1 MLNDLEKEID
11 YVFVN
16 KQLLVEALT
25 HPSIAYKKKI
35 NSYERLEFLGNSILG
50 AALADIVFTTFSNA
64 QEGQLSVI
72 LSKLSSTTGIVST
85 TQKLN
90 IGIYMSMDIGEERS
104 GGRLKQK
111 NIENCIEAL
120 IGAIYLDGGYQQ
132 AKKFIEKFWLEKL
145 STTTNI
151 RDPKSRLQEIC
162 QQKFKTMPLYSIV
175 SQEGPVHS
183 PTFTI
188 TCTVQIKNQ
197 ELLVKAVNKTKK
209 EAEKESALKML
220 SLIEKTTRSYN
231 QSSSQSE

>member
-1 MLNDLEKEID
+1 MLNDLEKVID

-16 KQLLVEALT
+16 KQLLIEALT

-35 NSYERLEFLGNSILG
+35 KSYERLEFLGNSILG
-50 AALADIVFTTFSNA
+50 AALADIIFTMFPLA

-72 LSKLSSTTGIVST
+72 LSKLSSTAGIVSASE
-85 TQKLN
+85 KLD
-90 IGIYMSMDIGEERS
+90 IGLYMLMDIGEEKNN
-104 GGRLKQK
+104 GRLKQK

-120 IGAIYLDGGYQQ
+120 IGAIYLDGGYQK
-132 AKKFIEKFWLEKL
+132 AKEFIEKFWLEKL
-145 STTTNI
+145 STTTNV

-162 QQKFKTMPLYSIV
+162 QQKFKTMPLYSIM
-175 SQEGPVHS
+175 SQEGPVHA

-188 TCTVQIKNQ
+188 SCTVQLKNQ
-197 ELLVKAVNKTKK
+197 QLLVKGISKIKK

-220 SLIEKTTRSYN
+220 ALIKETTQSYN